1 MGPPPAGAYG
11 NPYAPGALPV
21 GAPGAEEG
29 SLGIGIALG
38 FIFGCF
44 GLIGC
49 LIWGKPQTKK
59 GAGIGFGISFVL
71 GIILQ
76 VAMR

>member
-1 MGPPPAGAYG
+1 MGVYG

-21 GAPGAEEG
+21 GPGAEEG

-76 VAMR
+76 FAMR